1 MGRKKKIV
9 KEEIVEKISFF
20 KKIYNSVKS
29 WIVKNGIEGVLGLVA
44 GLVLWVLGHKIAA
57 GFSLGI
63 FATRNWDILKTW
75 VKGLL
80 GK

>member
-29 WIVKNGIEGVLGLVA
+29 WIVKNGIEGILGLVA
-44 GLVLWVLGHKIAA
+44 GLVLWVLGYKIAA